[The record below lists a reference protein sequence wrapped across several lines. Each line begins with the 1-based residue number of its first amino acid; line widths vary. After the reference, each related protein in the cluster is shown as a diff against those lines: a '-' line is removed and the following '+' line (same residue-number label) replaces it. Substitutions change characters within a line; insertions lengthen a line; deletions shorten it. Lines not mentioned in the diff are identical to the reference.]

1 VVSTS
6 KTITCT
12 NCSFILVQC
21 SRKYYACPRCD
32 YCDACAESPCLCPAD
47 DISEMAEVLE
57 TIDLASHAVSTL
69 NEKLFMQ
76 EDDQKDVALSGDDG
90 SIRAHSFVLS
100 AASDAFTGILKNGTE
115 KHSGTIHFTGVSVV
129 TLKVFL
135 RLLYTGCISKD
146 DWEHRDEGKGEQVG
160 RIPPGS
166 SRSDWLP
173 LNVLL
178 DVTKFS
184 KQYMA
189 NTVLPLLLQVLK
201 VRLANSRET
210 YNMQV
215 FLKIF
220 SGAIKYDLR
229 PILMAGL
236 EMARHF
242 HELKVQYDSQS
253 LSPEVAHELLAIWP
267 LPTSGH
273 KRPRLF

>member
-1 VVSTS
+1 
-6 KTITCT
+6 
-12 NCSFILVQC
+12 
-21 SRKYYACPRCD
+21 
-32 YCDACAESPCLCPAD
+32 
-47 DISEMAEVLE
+47 MAEVLE

-100 AASDAFTGILKNGTE
+100 AASDVFTGILKNGTE

-146 DWEHRDEGKGEQVG
+146 DWEDRDEGEGEQDG
-160 RIPPGS
+160 RIPPGR

-178 DVTKFS
+178 DVTEFS
-184 KQYMA
+184 KRYMA

-215 FLKIF
+215 FVKIF

-242 HELKVQYDSQS
+242 QELKVQYDSQS